1 MPRSLPQRLVSNAN
15 TSTRPTYCDNGV
27 SKFQYVSSAQMT
39 KMTFLQIDPIGAT
52 VAATATVEQSLKL
65 IRRVSTAI
73 ELHKN
78 GNSNLEYLCNDLCS
92 IAQVIELV
100 QIIDELKTKG
110 VCKSLANIL
119 KHAQKLDH
127 HVQHIKE
134 KSKTGSS
141 MRRVVYQFM
150 SGPEDLESTKTMV
163 AELTTLKA
171 TLTLHIQMAH
181 VGLVVEHEKRNNSGD
196 THILNNIIL
205 QEVNQVVEQRL
216 GKGRGLKI
224 AEVLQGKEPDGECIP
239 SFLRPT

>member
-1 MPRSLPQRLVSNAN
+1 
-15 TSTRPTYCDNGV
+15 
-27 SKFQYVSSAQMT
+27 
-39 KMTFLQIDPIGAT
+39 
-52 VAATATVEQSLKL
+52 VAATATIEQSLKL

-78 GNSNLEYLCNDLCS
+78 GNSNLEYLCNDLFS

-100 QIIDELKTKG
+100 QLVDELKTKG

-127 HVQHIKE
+127 HVQHVKE
-134 KSKTGSS
+134 RSRTGSS

-150 SGPEDLESTKTMV
+150 SGPEDFESTMTMV

-181 VGLVVEHEKRNNSGD
+181 VGLVVEHEKRNNSGG
-196 THILNNIIL
+196 THILDNIIL

-224 AEVLQGKEPDGECIP
+224 AEVLQGKKPDGECIP
-239 SFLRPT
+239 SILRPA